1 METVLQLNAAEL
13 NANFFKRLL
22 LFLGN
27 DSDAEITIS
36 YKSAHPRVLQ
46 KETRKEYAENLNQAI
61 ENIER
66 NRNIV
71 TLSGEEFRFLTK
83 KPKNYTRTPPCV
95 QSEQ

>member
-1 METVLQLNAAEL
+1 METILQLKSSEL
-13 NANFFKRLL
+13 NMDFFKRLM

-27 DSDAEITIS
+27 DRDAEITIS

-46 KETRKEYAENLNQAI
+46 KESHKEYAENLNQAI

-71 TLSGEEFRFLTK
+71 TLSGEEFRLLTK
-83 KPKNYTRTPPCV
+83 KLLKNEETQV
-95 QSEQ
+95 